1 MMEEVKLIKRILSLS
16 LAIIAL
22 IASSLF
28 PDMNFCPVNT
38 PVIRAAVTLPTP
50 IYEYD
55 FEEQD
60 SDKGTI
66 RGGGSLVD
74 SGDPERGNVFQNM
87 AGYNS
92 FKRANYFQL
101 PEDLFSSH
109 ADSMEEKKGLTVSFF
124 VNGNGNAASFAP
136 VFSAYAAPP
145 ENDSNTAPMFVI
157 QGRQIMQFNA
167 NGASDFHSKDNMEGR
182 NHLSIEHLKDNQW
195 HNVTV
200 TVSDEKAAYYVDGVA
215 ENIWKLDAPGFLSSE
230 GIGTLTHICL
240 GGNQAWTWEDSDAFY
255 QFDDIRIFDEE
266 LDQYQIYKMMTGRE
280 PVESDKTELKAAIR
294 STELM
299 QQELY
304 TEESLADFYAVLKK
318 AKEVLLDGEANQS
331 EVDAAKE
338 NLLLAMKGK
347 FTKKTVYLT
356 DGLILDT
363 DFTTDTSE
371 IDRIQNC
378 VTVNGYKIKPMGV
391 STIENGH
398 IQSSKDGI
406 SRTAGISVDKRVLE
420 DVTMDRGVTF
430 NIKWRFS
437 TVNSE
442 QWADFW
448 DLIAFVNQYDTMLM
462 KNTIGYIF
470 VVWGYP
476 WLYPEIDVKNGLD
489 WNSCMNYKPDTDMN
503 LSLTIDSSGCRMYVD
518 GMLACEQTNIFGM
531 DIDSVFSNTENIVI
545 GRDTEGIRGDL
556 MGGLYGLQVYNRALN
571 AAEIEA
577 LARRENQKELAQTEF
592 TTDLRAEI
600 IINKE
605 GKSVFVTKP
614 GSDGKVVADSLIK
627 GEKYDYAIRIRGE
640 TVLTGD
646 FIAGTDITI
655 YALTDHSVK
664 KDDTAWQQPDTDQQ
678 QVISNKTQ
686 QSSENPVVA
695 KATLYTG
702 KTKNSV
708 MINADVSGASKE
720 VIWRS
725 SNTKVATVSNGKVK
739 AVGKGTAIIT
749 ATANGLSRSVRV
761 IVKNPV
767 IVVKKGKKKISSIT
781 AKKKKTVRL
790 TVSVAP
796 AGSGIS
802 LKKLSGKEKKVVKV
816 DLKKGKLNVKGKKK
830 GKVTLTIQS
839 GKAVKKIRIKVK

>member
-1 MMEEVKLIKRILSLS
+1 MREKLIKRILSLS
-16 LAIIAL
+16 LSIIAL
-22 IASSLF
+22 IASILF
-28 PDMNFCPVNT
+28 PGMNFHPADIS
-38 PVIRAAVTLPTP
+38 VIKAAVTLPAP

-55 FEEQD
+55 FEEQA
-60 SDKGTI
+60 SSKGTI
-66 RGGGSLVD
+66 QGGGSLVD

-92 FKRANYFQL
+92 YRRANYFQL

-124 VNGNGNAASFAP
+124 VNGNGNAALFAP

-157 QGRQIMQFNA
+157 QGRQIMQFDA
-167 NGASDFHSKDNMEGR
+167 NGASDFRSKDNMEGR
-182 NHLSIEHLKDNQW
+182 NYLSIDHLKDNQW

-200 TVSDEKAAYYVDGVA
+200 TVSDEKAVYYVDGVA
-215 ENIWKLDAPGFLSSE
+215 ENIWRHDASGFLSSE
-230 GIGTLTHICL
+230 GIGKLTHICL
-240 GGNQAWTWEDSDAFY
+240 GGNQAWAWEDSDAFY

-266 LDQYQIYKMMTGRE
+266 LDQYQIYKLMTGRE

-294 STELM
+294 STKLM

-304 TEESLADFYAVLKK
+304 TEESLADFYAALKK
-318 AKEVLLDGEANQS
+318 AKEVLLDGEASQS
-331 EVDAAKE
+331 EVDSAKE
-338 NLLLAMKGK
+338 KLLLAMKGE
-347 FTKKTVYLT
+347 FTKKAVHLT

-371 IDRIQNC
+371 IDRIQNY

-398 IQSSKDGI
+398 IQSSKDGT
-406 SRTAGISVDKRVLE
+406 SGTAGISVDRRVLA

-476 WLYPEIDVKNGLD
+476 WLFPELDVKNGLD
-489 WNSCMNYKPDTDMN
+489 WNSCMNYKPDRDMN

-518 GMLACEQTNIFGM
+518 GVLACEKTNLSGM
-531 DIDSVFSNTENIVI
+531 GIDSVFSNTENIVI

-577 LARRENQKELAQTEF
+577 LAQRENQKELTQTEF
-592 TTDLRAEI
+592 TTDPGAEI
-600 IINKE
+600 TISRG
-605 GKSVFVTKP
+605 GKPVFVTKP
-614 GSDGKVVADSLIK
+614 GSDGKAVVDSLIK
-627 GEKYDYAIRIRGE
+627 GEKYDYAIQIRGE
-640 TVLTGD
+640 TVLTGG
-646 FIAGTDITI
+646 FTAGTDTTI

-664 KDDTAWQQPDTDQQ
+664 KDDIAQQQPDTDQQ
-678 QVISNKTQ
+678 QVISNKVQ
-686 QSSENPVVA
+686 QSSENPIVA
-695 KATLYTG
+695 KVTLYTG

-708 MINADVSGASKE
+708 MINAKVSGVSKE
-720 VIWRS
+720 VTWS
-725 SNTKVATVSNGKVK
+725 SSDPKVAAVSKGKVK

-749 ATANGLSRSVRV
+749 ARANGLSRSVQV
-761 IVKNPV
+761 TVKNPV
-767 IVVKKGKKKISSIT
+767 IAVKKGKKKISSIT
-781 AKKKKTVRL
+781 VRKKKTVRL
-790 TVSVAP
+790 TVSVTP
-796 AGSGIS
+796 MGSGIS
-802 LKKLSGKEKKVVKV
+802 LKKLSKKEKKVVKIN
-816 DLKKGKLNVKGKKK
+816 LKKGKLTIKGKKK
-830 GKVTLTIQS
+830 GKVTLMVQS
-839 GKAVKKIRIKVK
+839 GEAVKKIKVTVR